1 MEVLIL
7 LALILLNGLFAMSEM
22 AVVSSRKIR
31 LQQMAQVGRAGARA
45 ALDLAENPSHFL
57 STIQVGITTIGIFSG
72 AYGEASLVSKLAPVL
87 ADIPG
92 VDEAADELALAAV
105 VIGITFASLILG
117 ELVPKRIAL
126 HRPESIASLIAR
138 PMALLSRV
146 SLPFVRFLSW
156 STEVVLKLLRM
167 RAKDDPPV
175 TEEEIQGLMK
185 QGLEAGVF
193 EKEEHALVSRIF
205 RLDEQRIPAIMTP
218 RMDMT
223 YLDLEDPLQANLER
237 IADTR
242 FTRYPVCRGGLH
254 EISGILDATELLERM
269 LRGAQVDLAALLRP
283 ALYVPETVTIMDLL
297 EHFKANKAEL
307 ALVVDEFGEVE
318 GVVTL
323 ADVLQALVGDLPAL
337 GEEGAEDVVRR
348 DDGSWLIDGSV
359 STDRLH
365 EVLATDEP
373 FPGEADGGYHTI
385 AGFVMTQLGRIPKVS
400 ENFVW
405 EDWRFEVVD
414 MDRHRVD
421 RILVSANA
429 GSGAAASESGAAGPD
444 TA

>member
-1 MEVLIL
+1 M
-7 LALILLNGLFAMSEM
+7 
-22 AVVSSRKIR
+22 
-31 LQQMAQVGRAGARA
+31 
-45 ALDLAENPSHFL
+45 
-57 STIQVGITTIGIFSG
+57 
-72 AYGEASLVSKLAPVL
+72 
-87 ADIPG
+87 
-92 VDEAADELALAAV
+92 
-105 VIGITFASLILG
+105 
-117 ELVPKRIAL
+117 
-126 HRPESIASLIAR
+126 
-138 PMALLSRV
+138 
-146 SLPFVRFLSW
+146 
-156 STEVVLKLLRM
+156 
-167 RAKDDPPV
+167 
-175 TEEEIQGLMK
+175 
-185 QGLEAGVF
+185 
-193 EKEEHALVSRIF
+193 
-205 RLDEQRIPAIMTP
+205 
-218 RMDMT
+218 
-223 YLDLEDPLQANLER
+223 
-237 IADTR
+237 
-242 FTRYPVCRGGLH
+242 H

-385 AGFVMTQLGRIPKVS
+385 AGFVVTQTRTRTPKVS

-414 MDRHRVD
+414 MDRHRRGPGAGELERGQRRGRFPRAGRPVPIAPSPPVNPGHLIWVNRLSRLSAQIVRPKIPRRGSSRAQYKKWPECKLLTRSPPAPWRRAAPCKSRWPARLDVLQSGSGLLLGALHVGPHVLRLVDPARQGRDVD
-421 RILVSANA
+421 R
-429 GSGAAASESGAAGPD
+429 
-444 TA
+444 